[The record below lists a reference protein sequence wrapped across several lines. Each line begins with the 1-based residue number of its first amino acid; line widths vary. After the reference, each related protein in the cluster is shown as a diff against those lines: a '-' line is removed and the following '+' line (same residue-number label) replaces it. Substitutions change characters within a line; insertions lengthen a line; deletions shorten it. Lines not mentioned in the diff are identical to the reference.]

1 MLNWMEYPDSV
12 REMSRMLQEAAL
24 NEGTPTP
31 PESPAQT
38 PAGCQP
44 CAATTQPPDLNGGT
58 AIHQCQQKEKSSDPS
73 AAGGGVEAGG
83 VAGGGADVERP
94 ASTSGPV
101 SLSQILD
108 RPVYAAAA
116 PLSSQHPTAPAPP
129 QAPAPQ
135 PSSMPVATMGNGT
148 SGQTGGHHHH
158 HHHHHN
164 HHQDGLP
171 GGPGPGNG
179 RGAPKPVYPED
190 YNYLKGLVPEL
201 KAEVRDRDL
210 RIDVLEAEKMDMRRQ
225 LKKTTEEATR
235 LRREVHKLKVSGTIT
250 PCVQVHSQLLS
261 EIGVTLFLLVLCVS

>member
-1 MLNWMEYPDSV
+1 MEYPDSV

-24 NEGTPTP
+24 NEEAPTP
-31 PESPAQT
+31 PESPPQNTA
-38 PAGCQP
+38 ACQS
-44 CAATTQPPDLNGGT
+44 CAAPPRPLDLNGGT
-58 AIHQCQQKEKSSDPS
+58 ETHQWQQKEKSSDT
-73 AAGGGVEAGG
+73 AEEGGGVEAGG
-83 VAGGGADVERP
+83 GAGGGTIVEQP

-129 QAPAPQ
+129 HAPTPQ
-135 PSSMPVATMGNGT
+135 PSPMPVATMGNGT

-158 HHHHHN
+158 HNNHHH
-164 HHQDGLP
+164 QEGPP

-179 RGAPKPVYPED
+179 RGISKPVYPED

-210 RIDVLEAEKMDMRRQ
+210 RIDVLEAETMDMRRQ

-235 LRREVHKLKVSGTIT
+235 LRREVHKLKVSVT
-250 PCVQVHSQLLS
+250 P
-261 EIGVTLFLLVLCVS
+261 

>member
-1 MLNWMEYPDSV
+1 MEYPDSV
-12 REMSRMLQEAAL
+12 REMSRLLQEAAL
-24 NEGTPTP
+24 SEEGPSP
-31 PESPAQT
+31 PESPAHI
-38 PAGCQP
+38 PAACHPQSGQ
-44 CAATTQPPDLNGGT
+44 TQPMDLNGGAAT
-58 AIHQCQQKEKSSDPS
+58 QQCHHQKEKSSDP
-73 AAGGGVEAGG
+73 AEARGGVTAGGG
-83 VAGGGADVERP
+83 AGGGADVERS
-94 ASTSGPV
+94 ASPSGPV

-135 PSSMPVATMGNGT
+135 PSPMPVATMGNGT

-158 HHHHHN
+158 HHHHN
-164 HHQDGLP
+164 HHHQEGPP

-201 KAEVRDRDL
+201 KADVRERDL
-210 RIDVLEAEKMDMRRQ
+210 RIDVLEAETLDLRRQ

-235 LRREVHKLKVSGTIT
+235 LRREVHKLRVSSL
-250 PCVQVHSQLLS
+250 PALLQNKYPDECLRGCS
-261 EIGVTLFLLVLCVS
+261 VCCIRV